1 MIAEV
6 LQKKI
11 AAAPTYIAGLV
22 FSDKSI
28 SYVQLEKRQG
38 IWTVAGYGTVTIPYD
53 VVRDKTVMDTIAFTQ
68 TVKLLKKY
76 INEEAFISIG
86 SDAPKESLETLQL
99 VGLKNVTVHGSWNYL
114 GYVLV
119 PYGASEPRV
128 AVISY
133 KNRIYIS
140 HVSFGKV
147 DIIQEYSVDDFFR
160 VLARHDLEDELQKVE
175 NKQILLIDTIPER
188 DMEEYLHEHGFHVSN
203 VQVWQNCIDF
213 TRYIPEMHY
222 IESRNF
228 VWNIALALTPMFA
241 ENKKAMKAHP
251 ATDIVK
257 TKQSPKAEKKK
268 TKKQEKVG
276 IAGVYG
282 EVAPLSKTA
291 EDIADEQNKEKPL
304 KSFKLTK

>member
-38 IWTVAGYGTVTIPYD
+38 ILTVAGYGTVTIPYD

-76 INEEAFISIG
+76 IHEEAFISIT
-86 SDAPKESLETLQL
+86 SDAPKEALEALQL
-99 VGLKNVTVHGSWNYL
+99 VGLKNVAVHGSWNYL

-119 PYGASEPRV
+119 PYGADEPRV
-128 AVISY
+128 AVVTY
-133 KNRIYIS
+133 KNKMYIT

-147 DIIQEYSVDDFFR
+147 KVIQEYSVEDFFR
-160 VLARHDLEDELQKVE
+160 VLARYDLQDELDKVE

-188 DMEEYLHEHGFHVSN
+188 DIEEYLHKYDFHVSH
-203 VQVWQNCIDF
+203 VRVWQNCIDF
-213 TRYIPEMHY
+213 SRYIPEMHY
-222 IESRNF
+222 VESRNF

-241 ENKKAMKAHP
+241 ENKKTMNAHP

-257 TKQSPKAEKKK
+257 AKQSPKAEKKEN
-268 TKKQEKVG
+268 KKREKVG

-282 EVAPLSKTA
+282 EVTPLSKTS
-291 EDIADEQNKEKPL
+291 EDVADEQNKEKPL
-304 KSFKLTK
+304 KSFRLTK